1 MGGGMGG
8 WEGARE
14 GGGMGGWEGGCKG
27 GWVQGRV
34 GEGGRG
40 GRGGRGECRNGEGD
54 ARARARQ
61 EGSTRLS
68 LNTMDDAGLRGS
80 ILVRIVSV
88 PGSRTTGR
96 CRGRPPSSTASSHLL
111 CVRVWWGGGVG
122 GGSWECEHARACV
135 WRGRG
140 GGGVC
145 MHGCAR
151 ARGGPA
157 SPPPPSRARCCSSS
171 QRKKEAASA
180 RTWRSGGAP
189 ASPPPPPA
197 QTAAAAPGR
206 LTAAPPPC
214 KVAEGGWV
222 NWLFVL
228 CC

>member
-140 GGGVC
+140 GGRLNAWMCKSTRRSRQSTPPLPRTLLQQQPKKERSGK
-145 MHGCAR
+145 R
-151 ARGGPA
+151 AHVAVRRRPCQ
-157 SPPPPSRARCCSSS
+157 STPSSRANCCSSARS
-171 QRKKEAASA
+171 ADSSAS
-180 RTWRSGGAP
+180 SLQGG
-189 ASPPPPPA
+189 
-197 QTAAAAPGR
+197 R
-206 LTAAPPPC
+206 
-214 KVAEGGWV
+214 GGV
-222 NWLFVL
+222 G
-228 CC
+228 